1 MAISKIKA
9 IKNTLKKAIDYI
21 TNPYKTENG
30 TLVSTYGCS
39 LKTADVEMNMTARKG
54 SQNGN
59 RIAYHLMQSF
69 DPEDDI
75 TPEDAH
81 RMGMEFA
88 QNVLGGK
95 YEFVI
100 ATHVDK
106 DHLHNHIIFNAT
118 DYIYHKKYHI
128 NFWEHKRI
136 RKENDKICRENGCSV
151 IEETS
156 GIRGKSRYEYE
167 QSNKGNSWK
176 DKLKIAIDEAIIK
189 ANNFEEFIQ
198 IMELEGYEI
207 KRGKHIAFRAPEQNR
222 FTRAKKIGD
231 FYSEEMIKNRI
242 ENKEFYEKENE
253 RKASSAKEQSTPKRR
268 KGYIRNKDSVNL
280 IVDIS
285 KCLKAQESVGYKRAV
300 MRGNMGSLAETMS
313 YLQRNNLRTIEQL
326 EDKINDVSKIQ
337 KDNNNSLK
345 EMKKEMQ
352 VLSEKIK
359 FTQNYFNYGKIAR
372 QAKKELPGSSFLKEH
387 EQEIILYYAAEYYMK
402 REGINVREI
411 NLKGM
416 FDDYKQIKMKHDM
429 LSKENISIKKILKE
443 LYVVQ
448 KNIEATLDIKL
459 KVEREETRK
468 KQDKSKDIS
477 L

>member
-21 TNPYKTENG
+21 TNPDKTENG

-69 DPEDDI
+69 DPDDDI
-75 TPEDAH
+75 TPEDVH

-128 NFWEHKRI
+128 NFWEHNRI
-136 RKENDKICRENGCSV
+136 RKENDKICRENGCSI

-167 QSNKGNSWK
+167 QSKEGNSWK
-176 DKLKIAIDEAIIK
+176 DKLKTAIDDAIIK

-231 FYSEEMIKNRI
+231 FYSEEMIKKRI
-242 ENKEFYEKENE
+242 ENKEFYEKKNE
-253 RKASSAKEQSTPKRR
+253 KKTSSSKEQSAPKRR
-268 KGYIRNKDSVNL
+268 KGYMRNKDSINL

-285 KCLKAQESVGYKRAV
+285 KCLKAQESVGYRRAV

-313 YLQRNNLRTIEQL
+313 YLQKNNLRTIEQL
-326 EDKINDVSKIQ
+326 EDKINDVSKVQ

-352 VLSEKIK
+352 SLSEKIK

-372 QAKKELPGSSFLKEH
+372 QAKKELPGSTFLKEH

-402 REGINVREI
+402 REGINTREI

-429 LSKENISIKKILKE
+429 LSKENISIRKILKE

-468 KQDKSKDIS
+468 KQDKNKDIS